1 MAAKVGAILTC
12 QRCLRRNKTSVL
24 MSRLDTVAAIKGFNN
39 EAFTVINKSGETA
52 ISTKCPVCN
61 SPILVELDDNV

>member
-1 MAAKVGAILTC
+1 
-12 QRCLRRNKTSVL
+12 